1 MKVLLKGVSRET
13 IRALITQE
21 ASPWISLF
29 LAPYPPGETIQR
41 AVQLENLL
49 RRAEADIETGGY
61 DQNIARTMLAP
72 VWELTDVRSLEE
84 YQDTGLAIYA
94 APGQFHLYRLPHR
107 IDDAVIVGQ
116 RPTIKP
122 LLLPRPITDSF
133 YVLALSKSRV
143 RLMHVTPSGITTVPL
158 PDAPAGIDDLTQT
171 DPTGRQAQRHVSPS
185 KRGGASG
192 AMYPGHGG
200 NVFDEKAEVQRYL
213 QAVSNAVE
221 RALNQTRD
229 PLVLA
234 GVDYLVSI
242 YRSLNGYAGVIDD
255 HISGSPDHLSDEA
268 LCERGA
274 RVLMARMNRFAA
286 DERDQFEAL
295 LQYNPPRAS
304 TNLRS
309 ILPAAHAGRVAR
321 LLVASDRQVWGRYDP
336 DNETISLHEDLSPG
350 DDDLLDI
357 AAQQTLLH
365 SGEAVAVPAAE
376 IPGNNGIA
384 AVFRY

>member
-1 MKVLLKGVSRET
+1 MKVLLKGVSREEVREL
-13 IRALITQE
+13 IALNET
-21 ASPWISLF
+21 PWVSLF

-41 AVQLENLL
+41 ATQLENLL
-49 RRAEADIETGGY
+49 RRSEAELAASGHDRNG
-61 DQNIARTMLAP
+61 AHAMLAP
-72 VWELTDVRSLEE
+72 VWAMTDARTLEE
-84 YQDTGLAIYA
+84 YQDAGLAFYV
-94 APGQFHLYRLPHR
+94 APGQFHLYRLPQR
-107 IDDAVIVGQ
+107 VNDAVIVGR
-116 RPTIKP
+116 RPFIKP
-122 LLLPRPITDSF
+122 LLILRPATDSF

-143 RLMHVTPSGITTVPL
+143 RLLHATPSGVAPVPL

-185 KRGGASG
+185 TRGGASG

-213 QAVSNAVE
+213 QAVSSAVE
-221 RALNQTRD
+221 RSLNRAHD

-234 GVDYLVSI
+234 GVDYMVSM
-242 YRSLNGYAGVIDD
+242 YRSLNGYAHVVED
-255 HISGSPDHLSDEA
+255 HISGSPDHISDEA

-274 RVLMARMNRFAA
+274 HVLMAHLSRLAT
-286 DERDQFEAL
+286 DERDRFETL
-295 LQYNPPRAS
+295 LQQTPPRAS

-321 LLVASDRQVWGRYDP
+321 LLIASDLQVWGRYNP
-336 DNETISLHEDLSPG
+336 DDETVSLHDDPLPG

-365 SGEAVAVPAAE
+365 SGEAVAAPAAD
-376 IPGNNGIA
+376 IPGSNGVA
-384 AVFRY
+384 AIFRY

>member
-1 MKVLLKGVSRET
+1 MKVLLKGVSREEVREL
-13 IRALITQE
+13 IALNET
-21 ASPWISLF
+21 PWVSLF

-41 AVQLENLL
+41 ATQLENLL
-49 RRAEADIETGGY
+49 RRGEAELAASGHDRNG
-61 DQNIARTMLAP
+61 AHAMLAP
-72 VWELTDVRSLEE
+72 VWAMTDARALEE
-84 YQDTGLAIYA
+84 YQDAGLAFYV
-94 APGQFHLYRLPHR
+94 APGQFHLYRLPQR
-107 IDDAVIVGQ
+107 VNDAVIVGR
-116 RPTIKP
+116 RPFIKP
-122 LLLPRPITDSF
+122 LLIPRPATDSF

-143 RLMHVTPSGITTVPL
+143 RLLHATPSGVTPVPL

-171 DPTGRQAQRHVSPS
+171 DPTGRQAQRHVTPS
-185 KRGGASG
+185 TRGGASG

-213 QAVSNAVE
+213 QAVSSAVE
-221 RALNQTRD
+221 RALNRAHD

-234 GVDYLVSI
+234 GVDYVVSM
-242 YRSLNGYAGVIDD
+242 YRSLNGYAHVVDD
-255 HISGSPDHLSDEA
+255 HISGSPDHISDEA

-274 RVLMARMNRFAA
+274 RVLMAHLSRLAT
-286 DERDQFEAL
+286 DERDRFETL
-295 LQYNPPRAS
+295 LQHTPPRAS

-321 LLVASDRQVWGRYDP
+321 LLIASDLQVWGRYNP
-336 DNETISLHEDLSPG
+336 DDETVSLHDEPLPG

-365 SGEAVAVPAAE
+365 GGEAVAMPAAD
-376 IPGNNGIA
+376 IPGNNGVA